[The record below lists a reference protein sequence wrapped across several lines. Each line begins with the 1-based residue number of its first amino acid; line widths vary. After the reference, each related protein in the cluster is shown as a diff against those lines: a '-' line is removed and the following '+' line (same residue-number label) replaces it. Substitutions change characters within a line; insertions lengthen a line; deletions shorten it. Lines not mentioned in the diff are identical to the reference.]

1 MWQYIVIILI
11 GYLVGS
17 INISVLVTKYIGKK
31 DIRTIGSGNA
41 GGTNVVRAMGAKWG
55 ITVIILEILKGV
67 IIGLFAKYV
76 FPADCMSIG
85 GIGPEISGAIA
96 VFGVLIGNIYPC
108 FFNFKGGKGVT
119 TCAAVVAILDI
130 RVFIILVSIFL
141 IVFFI
146 GRMVSLGSIIA
157 SIGIPIS
164 VWIVY
169 YDKQYNWVLIII
181 TAIMSLVLII
191 RHRTNIVRILN
202 GTENKFKLW
211 HKD

>member
-55 ITVIILEILKGV
+55 ITVIVLEILKGV

-96 VFGVLIGNIYPC
+96 EYLYGIRLSKKQNLKNLLTEDYSSFTKNKSFKNSILISL
-108 FFNFKGGKGVT
+108 NFKK
-119 TCAAVVAILDI
+119 
-130 RVFIILVSIFL
+130 
-141 IVFFI
+141 
-146 GRMVSLGSIIA
+146 
-157 SIGIPIS
+157 
-164 VWIVY
+164 
-169 YDKQYNWVLIII
+169 K
-181 TAIMSLVLII
+181 
-191 RHRTNIVRILN
+191 
-202 GTENKFKLW
+202 
-211 HKD
+211 